1 MSTFPSHEN
10 SNSDFLQL
18 EPMVHS
24 RPEQSGVGAAS
35 PAGDATALEHRQA
48 VDSPKATLG
57 ERASH
62 PTPTDDNWD
71 VDRELKSLF
80 ELMGTPS
87 QPLERS
93 APKAKAADLTI
104 PAELKTESQRLLESI
119 AETQQQ
125 LATIQQSSQEKLSAI
140 ENGFVQ
146 AEQLQHRTEQLAK
159 YSKLQVRQLQEMLES
174 FEQVRQEIV
183 AALDKFGSYD
193 RIEPLV
199 QKIQGA
205 EQSLT
210 QAHDRLHIQ
219 HTELYQSLQGIQQQV
234 EHKSHTFEQ
243 SFQQKQADLKKLL
256 LAIREDRERVIALEE
271 SVENRVVESDRLHQA
286 MQALQVGL
294 DEKSLVVK
302 NNLTDMNSNFAS
314 LSESVQHEKQ
324 QFYQL
329 TAEMI
334 NKTDAMR
341 SQFAEQAKQVSKYW
355 EAIQSLQFKV
365 DDLDDRV
372 DSQTQGQ
379 AQLLNQRYEEMAS
392 SWGDLKKKQQGLD
405 RYHRTQQSW
414 LKFLTAGLGVSML
427 MVVVLLFKTFVR

>member
-10 SNSDFLQL
+10 SHSDFLQL

-24 RPEQSGVGAAS
+24 RPEQHGVAE
-35 PAGDATALEHRQA
+35 TALTENRQTVANLSQPAAAEEH
-48 VDSPKATLG
+48 
-57 ERASH
+57 
-62 PTPTDDNWD
+62 WD
-71 VDRELKSLF
+71 VERELESLF
-80 ELMGTPS
+80 ELIGTPS

-93 APKAKAADLTI
+93 PSVAEGKSASQAKAADLAI
-104 PAELKTESQRLLESI
+104 PPALKTESQRLLESI
-119 AETQQQ
+119 AETKHQ
-125 LATIQQSSQEKLSAI
+125 LATIQQSNQEKLSAI
-140 ENGFVQ
+140 EQGVGQ

-174 FEQVRQEIV
+174 FEQVRHEIV

-193 RIEPLV
+193 QLEPLT
-199 QKIQGA
+199 QRIQGA
-205 EQSLT
+205 EQSLN

-219 HTELYQSLQGIQQQV
+219 HTDLFQSLQGIQQQV
-234 EHKSHTFEQ
+234 EQQGHGFEQ
-243 SFQQKQADLKKLL
+243 SFQQKQGELKKLL
-256 LAIREDRERVIALEE
+256 LAIREDRERVIAMEQSIE
-271 SVENRVVESDRLHQA
+271 SRMAESDRLHQA
-286 MQALQVGL
+286 LRALQVGL
-294 DEKSLVVK
+294 DERSMVVK
-302 NNLTDMNSNFAS
+302 NNLTDINSNFDS

-355 EAIQSLQFKV
+355 EAIQSLQFRV
-365 DDLDDRV
+365 EDLDDRLETQ
-372 DSQTQGQ
+372 SQGQ
-379 AQLLNQRYEEMAS
+379 VQQLSQRYEEMVS
-392 SWGDLKKKQQGLD
+392 TWGDLKKKQQGLD

-427 MVVVLLFKTFVR
+427 MLVVLLFKTFVR

>member
-1 MSTFPSHEN
+1 MSTFPGHEN

-24 RPEQSGVGAAS
+24 RPEQRKVGEAS
-35 PAGDATALEHRQA
+35 PTEDRQA
-48 VDSPKATLG
+48 VS
-57 ERASH
+57 SQ
-62 PTPTDDNWD
+62 PTPSDENWD

-93 APKAKAADLTI
+93 ATKAKATDLAI
-104 PAELKTESQRLLESI
+104 PTELKTESQRLLESI
-119 AETQQQ
+119 AETKQQ
-125 LATIQQSSQEKLSAI
+125 LATIQQSSQAKLSAI
-140 ENGFVQ
+140 EQGFGQ

-159 YSKLQVRQLQEMLES
+159 YSKLQVRQLQEMLDS

-193 RIEPLV
+193 QLAPLA
-199 QKIQGA
+199 QRIQGA
-205 EQSLT
+205 EQSLN
-210 QAHDRLHIQ
+210 QANERLHIQ
-219 HTELYQSLQGIQQQV
+219 HTDLFQSLQGIQQQV
-234 EHKSHTFEQ
+234 EQQGHSFEQ

-256 LAIREDRERVIALEE
+256 LAIREDRERVIAMEQSIE
-271 SVENRVVESDRLHQA
+271 SRMAESDRLHQA
-286 MQALQVGL
+286 LLALQVGL
-294 DEKSLVVK
+294 EERSMVVK
-302 NNLTDMNSNFAS
+302 NNLTDMNSNFDS

-334 NKTDAMR
+334 NKADAMR

-365 DDLDDRV
+365 EDLDDRV

-379 AQLLNQRYEEMAS
+379 VQQLNQRYEEMVS
-392 SWGDLKKKQQGLD
+392 TWGDLKKKQQGLD

-427 MVVVLLFKTFVR
+427 MLVVLLFKTFVR